1 MDDLTEE
8 RGRKWGK
15 HRLLNRKLTRRST
28 YTASSHQNG
37 KLLTLPICGS
47 LTQIRQLPRKLFR
60 RHLAKNRDNFKL
72 LGAQVLGHAAEGFFF
87 LPSGQGFD
95 RNTKIVCQFFKCY
108 V

>member
-28 YTASSHQNG
+28 YTASLHQNG

-72 LGAQVLGHAAEGFFF
+72 IGAEAFDKFFESFFF
-87 LPSGQGFD
+87 IHIFGDF
-95 RNTKIVCQFFKCY
+95 T
-108 V
+108 